1 MAFIWWDRWFQEFFS
16 QSIFNSMLNG
26 AVCLTD
32 SSVYLDSIL
41 HDNMDCSIYS
51 LSRMDKL
58 PEIVTGLL
66 ENPIHMQEIADQG
79 YAMAKGAHTWA
90 HRARMLHNLIEK

>member
-1 MAFIWWDRWFQEFFS
+1 
-16 QSIFNSMLNG
+16 
-26 AVCLTD
+26 
-32 SSVYLDSIL
+32 
-41 HDNMDCSIYS
+41 
-51 LSRMDKL
+51 MDKL

-90 HRARMLHNLIEK
+90 HRAGVLHDLIEK